1 MTLGLVDL
9 VLAQEVDAELR
20 VRGIQIGLELD
31 GLTKQLDRFAIAPRD
46 HVEMRL
52 RLVDLTVRRVVR
64 ERALDPRA
72 FRTAVQQIERGV
84 ERIDLERRKALR
96 LDDLERLVEPLA
108 SAVERS
114 FLEMHARE
122 EQQRLDVVR
131 VGLEHLADV
140 ASRAILE

>member
-1 MTLGLVDL
+1 ALVGLVRCDDEIVEAVDQTQRVDDLRAVRVAAIREREMTLGLVDL

-52 RLVDLTVRRVVR
+52 RLVDLTVRRVVC

-72 FRTAVQQIERGV
+72 FRLPVQEIERGV

-96 LDDLERLVEPLA
+96 L
-108 SAVERS
+108 
-114 FLEMHARE
+114 
-122 EQQRLDVVR
+122 
-131 VGLEHLADV
+131 
-140 ASRAILE
+140 